1 MSLSSSFYA
10 RAALA
15 LCAVVAL
22 ALMLRAD
29 TAAADAF
36 GPQFPISSP
45 NHGTEGMQSAFQDIV
60 YNPVTG
66 QFLVVYIAQTTPTED
81 DVYGQLLDAAGSKVG
96 PELRISTTS
105 QGHEEFNPATVG
117 VDSET
122 GRYLVGWDREEIVYV
137 RVLAPNGAAL
147 SGELP
152 ISAKQSDIETEA
164 IAYSPASHEYLVV
177 WKAFSE
183 GRVYTQRLNQN
194 GAQVGGDDVIIG
206 GGVGRRVDNAVDVA
220 YNATSL
226 EYFVIFT
233 ADTPSDGEEVYGQ
246 RLNLGGGEVGPDDF
260 QISAMGPEG
269 STSFNAAPP
278 SVAWNSVLNQY
289 LVGWQGN
296 DGPPLAPNEKEI
308 YGQLL
313 AADGTA
319 IGPDDFRISDMGP
332 DETIEYGAF
341 RPRIAFDPFSNQ
353 YLVAWHGSETGLAKG
368 EYEIWGQYLTAGGAE
383 IGTND
388 FRISEGP
395 DGDDS
400 LGANRPAIAFNP
412 TAAACNYL
420 VTYFTGDVG
429 DNFEAGSTVLGRF
442 VTAPPACPKPSVP
455 AKPTTPTVTA
465 DLKAPAITGL
475 AVTPKVIASGMAA
488 KKVEKK
494 TARAS
499 KVQNQA
505 QARYSLSE
513 PATVTSTVERKALGH
528 KVAGKC
534 QRLKGP
540 KKPAGKPCP
549 LWVKTG
555 KALSQQG
562 VAGPNTLPFS
572 AKSIRKRGLRPG
584 PYRIDVVAADAAGNR
599 SANAIARFAVAIP
612 R

>member
-1 MSLSSSFYA
+1 
-10 RAALA
+10 
-15 LCAVVAL
+15 
-22 ALMLRAD
+22 MLRAD

-36 GPQFPISSP
+36 GPQFPISSS
-45 NHGTEGMQSAFQDIV
+45 NHGTEGMQSAWQDIV

-66 QFLVVYIAQTTPTED
+66 QFLVVYVAQTTPTED
-81 DVYGQLLDAAGSKVG
+81 DVYGQLLDAAGNKVG
-96 PELRISTTS
+96 PELRLSTTS
-105 QGHEEFNPATVG
+105 QGHEEYNPPTAA

-122 GRYLVGWDREEIVYV
+122 GRYLVAWDREETVYV
-137 RVLAPNGAAL
+137 RVLAPDGAPL

-152 ISAKQSDIETEA
+152 ISAEQDDIETEA
-164 IAYSPASHEYLVV
+164 VAYSPASHEYLVV
-177 WKAFSE
+177 WKGFSSE
-183 GRVYTQRLNQN
+183 GRVYAQRLNQN
-194 GAQVGGDDVIIG
+194 GAQVGGDDVIVG
-206 GGVGRRVDNAVDVA
+206 GGPGRRANNAVDVA

-226 EYFVIFT
+226 EYLVIFT
-233 ADTPSDGEEVYGQ
+233 AATPSEGEEVYGQ
-246 RLNLGGGEVGPDDF
+246 RLNLGGGEIGVDDF
-260 QISAMGPEG
+260 QISTMGPEV
-269 STSFNAAPP
+269 STNFRAAPP

-296 DGPPLAPNEKEI
+296 DGPPLAEEEKEI

-332 DETIEYGAF
+332 DGTDEYGAF

-353 YLVAWHGSETGLAKG
+353 YLVAWHGSETGLAEG

-412 TAAACNYL
+412 MAASCNYL
-420 VTYFTGDVG
+420 VTYFTGDAG
-429 DNFEAGSTVLGRF
+429 DSFEAGSTVLGRF
-442 VTAPPACPKPSVP
+442 VSAPPACPQPSVP
-455 AKPTTPTVTA
+455 AKPVP
-465 DLKAPAITGL
+465 DIKAPAITGL
-475 AVTPKVIASGMAA
+475 KVTPKVIASGMAA

-505 QARYSLSE
+505 QARYSLNE
-513 PATVTSTVERKALGH
+513 PATVTFTVERKALGH

-534 QRLKGP
+534 QRLKGS
-540 KKPAGKPCP
+540 KKPTGKPCR
-549 LWVKTG
+549 LWVRTG
-555 KALSQQG
+555 KALVQRG
-562 VAGPNTLPFS
+562 GAGANAKSFS
-572 AKSIRKRGLRPG
+572 AKLIRKRGLRPG
-584 PYRIDVVAADAAGNR
+584 PYRIVVVAADAAGNR
-599 SANAIARFAVAIP
+599 STKAIARFAVAIP